1 MEDKISLCQLQ
12 QRLKGAVDDA
22 VPGYVWVTAEIGEVK
37 GNPNGHWY
45 FELVDYDQEGKTIA
59 AKARATIWSRAAS
72 LLIPYFTT
80 TAGVPLAA
88 GMRLLV
94 KVQVQYSAV
103 YGLSLNILDIDP
115 SYTIGE
121 FELERQRVINRL
133 QREGMFGVNAQ
144 LQLPVL
150 PKRLAVISSP
160 AAAGYRDFMKHLSE
174 QESGVSVYTRL
185 FVAPMQGAD
194 APQGIIA
201 ALEAVA
207 DGLSA
212 DEAYDAVVII
222 RGGGSALELACY
234 DDYELALNIAQF
246 PLPVIVGV
254 GHDHDFH
261 VADMVAHTSCKT
273 PTAVADFII
282 GLYMEQSA
290 RLEAMLHRCRIA
302 LNGIIAAEEGKL
314 ARFAD
319 RLKNSCRMMVADKE
333 NKLNFVEF
341 KIKAMDPRQILQ
353 RGFAMVAGEDG
364 RRLVSADDIPSGGK
378 MKLFMK
384 DGVVELD
391 FVVRERKGKE

>member
-12 QRLKGAVDDA
+12 QRLKSAVDEA
-22 VPGYVWVTAEIGEVK
+22 VAGSVWVTAEIGELK

-45 FELVDYDQEGKTIA
+45 IELVDYDQEGKTIV

-80 TAGVPLAA
+80 TTGVPLSV
-88 GMRLLV
+88 GMHILV

-121 FELERQRVINRL
+121 FELERRRVIDRL
-133 QREGMFGVNAQ
+133 EKEGMFGVNAQ
-144 LQLPVL
+144 LQLPLL
-150 PKRLAVISSP
+150 PRRLAVISSP
-160 AAAGYRDFMKHLSE
+160 SAAGYRDFMKHISE
-174 QESGVSVYTRL
+174 EESGVSIFTEL
-185 FVAPMQGAD
+185 FAAPMQGAD
-194 APQGIIA
+194 APQGIIE
-201 ALEAVA
+201 ALEAV
-207 DGLSA
+207 DRELSGGVI
-212 DEAYDAVVII
+212 YDAVVIV

-246 PLPVIVGV
+246 PLPVLVGV
-254 GHDHDFH
+254 GHDHDYH
-261 VADMVAHTSCKT
+261 VVDMVAHTSCKT

-282 GLYMEQSA
+282 GLYMEQAA
-290 RLEAMLHRCRIA
+290 RLEALYNRCRIA
-302 LNGIIAAEEGKL
+302 LNGMIAEEEGKL
-314 ARFAD
+314 ARFSD
-319 RLKNSCRMMVADKE
+319 RLKNSCRMLIADKE

-341 KIKAMDPRQILQ
+341 KIKAMDPQQLLE
-353 RGFAMVAGEDG
+353 RGFVMVADENG
-364 RRLVSADDIPSGGK
+364 RRMLSVEDFPPEGK

-391 FVVRERKGKE
+391 FVVRKIFEK